1 METIIIQ
8 TEGSKLKLIKQLL
21 KELGIAFEIG
31 KAASSPYNPEFVA
44 KIKDRSKRASN
55 GEFVVFDDHY
65 KNELFG
71 Q

>member
-1 METIIIQ
+1 MKTIIIQ

-21 KELGIAFEIG
+21 KELGITFETE
-31 KAASSPYNPEFVA
+31 KAKVSSCDSEFVT
-44 KIKDRSKRASN
+44 KIKDRRIRASK
-55 GEFVVFDDHY
+55 GEFVVFDSNY